1 MYSLTI
7 IGGGA
12 ISTGYDSPT
21 DDNILTH
28 IHGALVHSSIK
39 LDAIVEINKE
49 QQIHI
54 RDKWGEEFDIFSSTQ
69 DAFDRYRS
77 DIVVVATPTSSHL
90 HVIKDIYSIY
100 EPKLILCEKPI
111 VMSIDELNELENIQK
126 QKSTKILT
134 NYIRRFDPSLNKI
147 KDFIQ
152 DNKSIIHH
160 FYGTFTKGFLHNGSH
175 MIDLIYMLV
184 GEIDN
189 LEVINKNIISQ
200 DIFGQFIVKTDKCGG
215 VISNINNNQLSLFE
229 FIIYTDTA
237 KIEIR
242 GSKQDNYIYHVKK
255 SDIFKGYQS
264 FSERERLPKTLDK
277 YGYNT
282 LEFAIRMIENDNLYS
297 EVNAEQS
304 RVNRFILLT
313 QQKLIGA

>member
-1 MYSLTI
+1 MYYLTI

-12 ISTGYDSPT
+12 ISCGYDSPE
-21 DDNILTH
+21 DSNILTH
-28 IHGALVHSSIK
+28 IHGALVHPSIK
-39 LDAIVEINKE
+39 LDSVVETNE
-49 QQIHI
+49 QQQFHI

-69 DAFDRYRS
+69 EALDRYRS
-77 DIVVVATPTSSHL
+77 DIVVVATPTSTHL
-90 HVIKDIYSIY
+90 QIIKEIYSIY

-111 VMSIDELNELENIQK
+111 VMSLDELNELKSIQE

-147 KDFIQ
+147 RDFIQ
-152 DNKSIIHH
+152 DHTNIIHH

-189 LEVINKNIISQ
+189 IEVINKNIISQ
-200 DIFGQFIVKTDKCGG
+200 DIFGQFIVKTDKCSG

-229 FIIYTDTA
+229 FTIYTDTA

-242 GSKQDNYIYHVKK
+242 GSNQDNYIYHVEK
-255 SDIFKGYQS
+255 SDIFKDYQS
-264 FSERERLPKTLDK
+264 FSKREQLLKTLDK

-282 LEFAIRMIENDNLYS
+282 LEFTIKMIENYNLYS
-297 EVNAEQS
+297 KINKEQS
-304 RVNRFILLT
+304 RVNRFLLLT
-313 QQKLIGA
+313 QQKLIGE